1 MDNFKSPGTRFH
13 LLATDFPIPEAYATK
28 SNITDPELWRLGQLP
43 QWLDFD
49 RRVGPAKWRDGDHEL
64 IVSHHAKFF
73 RPYKGTVF
81 NRSVTRTCLQEYGH

>member
-1 MDNFKSPGTRFH
+1 MDNFKSPRTRFH